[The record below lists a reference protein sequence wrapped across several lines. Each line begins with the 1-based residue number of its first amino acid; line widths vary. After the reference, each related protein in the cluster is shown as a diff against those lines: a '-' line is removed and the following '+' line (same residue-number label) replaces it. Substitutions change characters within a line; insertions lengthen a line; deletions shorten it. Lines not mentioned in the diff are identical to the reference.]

1 MINKSKPVEKIIDD
15 LKERAKELNCLYEIQ
30 EILNDFDAS
39 IHDVCSRIIKAIP
52 PGWQYPDVCQAS
64 ITLRN
69 STYKSEEFIETPW
82 SQCAEIIVRDEIVGR
97 ICVSY
102 IEERPNAYEGS
113 FLKEERKLIDTIAEQ
128 FGLYLLRKQLKAI
141 FEGQNQQDEE
151 LKSEWLVI
159 IDLLR
164 RTDPKLLIRISR
176 RMVNYL
182 FWNGIKEAE
191 QLMNHF
197 SPSYKRGINPLEEI
211 NRPFQKQVSS
221 DILSISNDI
230 FKVAGK
236 QLKKEK
242 TLELI
247 QNWIKEDRSNFLVNT
262 LENSSSSLVEISS
275 AIEKYYHL
283 SPLGLEL
290 SRPRERSLRVSL
302 TRRLLNDKSDF
313 VRVAG
318 EVIEVKDFNELIKRI
333 IYPVGSHGKLG
344 GKSSGLFLAKHI
356 LKKASGENKLLG
368 EVKYPKTWYITSDGI
383 FNLMNYNDLSD
394 VIEQKYK
401 DIDQVRQEYPYII
414 QLFKN
419 SLFDPEIIKGLSVA
433 LDDFGEIPLIVRS
446 SSLLEDQ
453 VGAAFAGK
461 YKSLFVANLGT
472 KEKRLIE
479 LMDAIAE
486 VYASTFGPDPVEY
499 RAEHSLLDY
508 HEEMGIM
515 IQEVVGNK
523 IGKYYLP
530 AFAGVALSQNEF
542 RWSSRIKRKD
552 GLIRIVP
559 GLGTRAVDRLSDDY
573 PILIAP
579 AQPGLRVNVTLDEM
593 IRYSP
598 KKIDVINLDSCTF
611 ETVDIKTLIKEY
623 GQVYPNINKIVS
635 ILKDDHLQ
643 KPRALGINF
652 EKDDFVVTLDG
663 LIKDTPFLQKVLAI
677 LTKLEEEYREPVDI
691 EFAHDGDD
699 FYLLQCRTQS
709 YSSDTKPPEIPE
721 DIPEERIVF
730 NANRF
735 ISNGVVNDILYIV
748 YVDPQKYSEISNHD
762 DLLAVGEAVGKIN
775 VKLPKRSF
783 ILMGPGRWGS
793 RGDIKLGVSISYS
806 DINNTSMLIEIAR
819 KQKDYVPDLSFGTHF
834 FQDLVEANIKY
845 LPLYPDDE
853 GIIFNEEFL
862 TQSKN
867 ILPDILP
874 DFDHLSEV
882 IKVIDIPASAKE
894 AHLQILMNANTD
906 EAVALLVNPS
916 EMNNKK

>member
-1 MINKSKPVEKIIDD
+1 MINKSEHLDKIIDD
-15 LKERAKELNCLYEIQ
+15 LKERAKELNCLYEVQ
-30 EILNDFDAS
+30 GILQNYDAS
-39 IHDVCSRIIKAIP
+39 LEEICNGIIKAIP
-52 PGWQYPDVCQAS
+52 PGWQYPDVCQAC
-64 ITLRN
+64 ITLRD
-69 STYKSEEFIETPW
+69 SKFISSNFTETEW
-82 SQCAEIIVRDEIVGR
+82 SLCSKIIVRDETVGN

-102 IEERPNAYEGS
+102 TSERPTADEGP

-128 FGLYLLRKQLKAI
+128 FGLFLLHKQLKVI
-141 FEGQNQQDEE
+141 FEGQEQKAEE
-151 LKSEWLVI
+151 QKSEWLVI

-164 RTDPKLLIRISR
+164 RTDPNLLIRVSR

-191 QLMNHF
+191 KLMNHF

-211 NRPFQKQVSS
+211 NRPFQKQISA

-236 QLKKEK
+236 HLRKEK
-242 TLELI
+242 TLDLI

-262 LENSSSSLVEISS
+262 LENSASSLVEISG

-290 SRPRERSLRVSL
+290 SKPRERSLRVSL
-302 TRRLLNDKSDF
+302 TRRLLNDKAEF
-313 VRVAG
+313 VRIAR
-318 EVIEVKDFNELIKRI
+318 EVVQVKDFNELIKRI
-333 IYPVGSHGKLG
+333 IFPAGSHGKLG
-344 GKSSGLFLAKHI
+344 GKSSGLFLAKQI
-356 LKKASGENKLLG
+356 LKKASEHNEVLR

-401 DIDQVRQEYPYII
+401 DIDQVRQEFPYII

-433 LDDFGEIPLIVRS
+433 LDDLEKVPLIVRS

-453 VGAAFAGK
+453 VGTSFAGK
-461 YKSLFVANLGT
+461 YKSLFLANQGS
-472 KEKRLIE
+472 KEKRLIA

-499 RAEHSLLDY
+499 RTEHNLLDY

-523 IGKYYLP
+523 VGRYYFP
-530 AFAGVALSQNEF
+530 AFAGVAFSQNEF
-542 RWSSRIKRKD
+542 RWSSRINRKD

-579 AQPGLRVNVTLDEM
+579 GKPGLRVNVSIDEM

-598 KKIDVINLDSCTF
+598 KYIDVINLETKTF
-611 ETVDIKTLIKEY
+611 ETVELKTLLKEI
-623 GQVYPNINKIVS
+623 GNTYPNVNKLVS
-635 ILKDDHLQ
+635 IFKEDHLQ
-643 KPRALGINF
+643 TPSALGINY
-652 EKDDFVVTLDG
+652 EKDEFVVTMEG
-663 LIKDTPFLQKVLAI
+663 LFTNTPFINRVLAI
-677 LTKLEEEYREPVDI
+677 LSELEQKYGHPVDI
-691 EFAHDGDD
+691 EFAYDANS

-709 YSSDTKPPEIPE
+709 YTTDFQPAEIPE
-721 DIPEERIVF
+721 EINEEKIVF
-730 NANRF
+730 SANRF
-735 ISNGVVNDILYIV
+735 ISNGIV
-748 YVDPQKYSEISNHD
+748 SNITHIVFVDPDKYSEITSHD
-762 DLLAVGEAVGKIN
+762 EMITVGKVIG
-775 VKLPKRSF
+775 KLNSILPCRQF
-783 ILMGPGRWGS
+783 VLMGPGRWGS
-793 RGDIKLGVSISYS
+793 RGDIKLGVNVTYS

-819 KQKDYVPDLSFGTHF
+819 KKKNYVPDLSFGTHF

-853 GIIFNEEFL
+853 GIIFNENFL
-862 TQSKN
+862 TNSKN
-867 ILPDILP
+867 ILQDILP
-874 DFDHLSEV
+874 EFENLSEV
-882 IKVIDIPASAKE
+882 IRIIDVAASANGEILKV
-894 AHLQILMNANTD
+894 LMNSDLETAIGILSKPNQ
-906 EAVALLVNPS
+906 
-916 EMNNKK
+916 

>member
-1 MINKSKPVEKIIDD
+1 MINENKPLVKIVDD

-39 IHDVCSRIIKAIP
+39 LNEICSRIIKAIP
-52 PGWQYPDVCQAS
+52 PGWQYTDVCQAC
-64 ITLRN
+64 ITVRD
-69 STYKSEEFIETPW
+69 SKYQSDGFIETSW
-82 SQCAEIIVRDEIVGR
+82 SQCASINVRDDVIGR

-102 IEERPNAYEGS
+102 MEERPIADEGS
-113 FLKEERKLIDTIAEQ
+113 FLKEERKLIDTISEQ
-128 FGLYLLRKQLKAI
+128 FGLFLLHKQLKAI
-141 FEGQNQQDEE
+141 FEGQEQKDEE
-151 LKSEWLVI
+151 QKSEWLVI
-159 IDLLR
+159 VDLLR
-164 RTDPKLLIRISR
+164 RTDPNLLIRVSR

-182 FWNGIKEAE
+182 FWNGIKEAG

-211 NRPFQKQVSS
+211 NKPFQKQVSS

-230 FKVAGK
+230 FKIAEK
-236 QLKKEK
+236 ELKKEK

-262 LENSSSSLVEISS
+262 LENTSSSLVEISS
-275 AIEKYYHL
+275 SIEKYYHL

-318 EVIEVKDFNELIKRI
+318 EVIEVKDFNDLIKRI
-333 IYPVGSHGKLG
+333 IFPIGSHGKLG

-356 LKKASGENKLLG
+356 LKKASAENKILG
-368 EVKYPKTWYITSDGI
+368 EIKYPKTWYITSDGI

-394 VIEQKYK
+394 LIEQKYK

-433 LDDFGEIPLIVRS
+433 LDDFGEVPLIVRS

-461 YKSLFVANLGT
+461 YKSLFVANRGK

-499 RAEHSLLDY
+499 RAEHGLLDY
-508 HEEMGIM
+508 HEGMGIM

-523 IGKYYLP
+523 VGKYYLP

-542 RWSSRIKRKD
+542 RWSSRIKKED
-552 GLIRIVP
+552 GLIRLVL

-573 PILIAP
+573 PVLIAP
-579 AQPGLRVNVTLDEM
+579 GQPGLRVNVSIDEV

-598 KKIDVINLDSCTF
+598 KKIDVINLETHSF
-611 ETVDIKTLIKEY
+611 ESIEIKALLENYGNKYPLISKL
-623 GQVYPNINKIVS
+623 IS
-635 ILKDDHLQ
+635 ILKDNHLQ
-643 KPRALGINF
+643 RPRALGINF
-652 EKDDFVVTLDG
+652 KDEDFVVTLDG
-663 LIKDTPFLQKVLAI
+663 LLTNTAFIKRVMAILSELQKH
-677 LTKLEEEYREPVDI
+677 YGQPVDI
-691 EFAHDGDD
+691 EFAHDGDN

-709 YSSDTKPPEIPE
+709 YSGDIKPAEIPD
-721 DIPEERIVF
+721 DIPKEKIVF
-730 NANRF
+730 SANRF
-735 ISNGVVNDILYIV
+735 ITNGVVSDISHIV

-775 VKLPKRSF
+775 VILPKRSF

-862 TQSKN
+862 IKSKN

-874 DFDHLSEV
+874 DFNHLSEV
-882 IKVIDIPASAKE
+882 IKVIDIPASAKG
-894 AHLQILMNANTD
+894 AHLEVLMNAITD
-906 EAVALLVNPS
+906 EALAVLVDPV
-916 EMNNKK
+916 

>member
-1 MINKSKPVEKIIDD
+1 MNSKNKPVEKIVDD

-39 IHDVCSRIIKAIP
+39 LDEICSRIIKAIP
-52 PGWQYPDVCQAS
+52 PGWQYTDVCQVC
-64 ITLRN
+64 ITVRD
-69 STYKSEEFIETPW
+69 SKYQSDGFIETSW
-82 SQCAEIIVRDEIVGR
+82 SQCASINVRDDVIGR

-102 IEERPNAYEGS
+102 VEERPIADEGS

-128 FGLYLLRKQLKAI
+128 FGLFLLHKQLKAI
-141 FEGQNQQDEE
+141 FEGQEQKGEE

-159 IDLLR
+159 IDLLK

-182 FWNGIKEAE
+182 FWNGIKEAG

-197 SPSYKRGINPLEEI
+197 SPSYKRGINPLEDI

-221 DILSISNDI
+221 DILSISDDI
-230 FKVAGK
+230 FKVAAK
-236 QLKKEK
+236 ELKKEK
-242 TLELI
+242 TLDLI

-262 LENSSSSLVEISS
+262 LENTSSSLVEISS

-318 EVIEVKDFNELIKRI
+318 EVIEVKDFNDLIKRI
-333 IYPVGSHGKLG
+333 ICPVGSHGKLG

-356 LKKASGENKLLG
+356 LKKASAENKILG
-368 EVKYPKTWYITSDGI
+368 EIKYPKTWYITSDGI

-433 LDDFGEIPLIVRS
+433 LDDFGEVPLIVRS

-461 YKSLFVANLGT
+461 YKSLFVANRGK
-472 KEKRLIE
+472 KEKRLVE

-499 RAEHSLLDY
+499 RAEHRLLDY

-515 IQEVVGNK
+515 IQQVVGNK
-523 IGKYYLP
+523 VGKYYLP

-542 RWSSRIKRKD
+542 RWSSRIKKED
-552 GLIRIVP
+552 GLIRLVL

-573 PILIAP
+573 PVLIAP
-579 AQPGLRVNVTLDEM
+579 GQPGLRVNVSIDEV

-598 KKIDVINLDSCTF
+598 KKIDVINLETHSF
-611 ETVDIKTLIKEY
+611 ESIEIKSLLENYGNKYPLISKL
-623 GQVYPNINKIVS
+623 IS
-635 ILKDDHLQ
+635 ILKHNHLQ
-643 KPRALGINF
+643 RPRALGINF
-652 EKDDFVVTLDG
+652 KDENFVVTLDG
-663 LIKDTPFLQKVLAI
+663 LLTNTAFIKRVMAILLELQKQ
-677 LTKLEEEYREPVDI
+677 YGQPVDI
-691 EFAHDGDD
+691 EFAHDGDN

-709 YSSDTKPPEIPE
+709 YSGDIKPAEIPDE
-721 DIPEERIVF
+721 IPKEKIVF
-730 NANRF
+730 SANRF
-735 ISNGVVNDILYIV
+735 ITNGVVSDISHIV

-775 VKLPKRSF
+775 VILPKRSF

-862 TQSKN
+862 TKSKN

-874 DFDHLSEV
+874 DFNHLSEV
-882 IKVIDIPASAKE
+882 IKVIDIPASAKG
-894 AHLQILMNANTD
+894 AHLEVLMNAITD
-906 EAVALLVNPS
+906 ESLAVLVDPV
-916 EMNNKK
+916 EVK

>member
-1 MINKSKPVEKIIDD
+1 MKTKNKPLDNIVDD
-15 LKERAKELNCLYEIQ
+15 LKERAKELNCLYEVQ
-30 EILNDFDAS
+30 GILQNLDAS
-39 IHDVCSRIIKAIP
+39 TEEICNGIIKAIP
-52 PGWQYPDVCQAS
+52 PGWQYPNVCQAC

-69 STYKSEEFIETPW
+69 TKYQSEGFIETLW
-82 SQCAEIIVRDEIVGR
+82 LQCSDIIVRDEVVGK

-102 IEERPNAYEGS
+102 IKERPIADEGP
-113 FLKEERKLIDTIAEQ
+113 FLKEERKLINTIAEL
-128 FGLYLLRKQLKAI
+128 FGLFLLHKQLKAI
-141 FEGQNQQDEE
+141 FEGQEQKDAEQ
-151 LKSEWLVI
+151 KSEWLVI
-159 IDLLR
+159 IDLLK
-164 RTDPKLLIRISR
+164 RTDPNLLIRVSR

-182 FWNGIKEAE
+182 FWNGIEEAGG
-191 QLMNHF
+191 LMDHF

-211 NRPFQKQVSS
+211 NKPFQKQISA

-230 FKVAGK
+230 FRVAGK
-236 QLKKEK
+236 HLKKEK

-247 QNWIKEDRSNFLVNT
+247 QDWIKEDRSNFLVNI
-262 LENSSSSLVEISS
+262 LENTSSSLVDISS

-302 TRRLLNDKSDF
+302 TRRLLNDKSNF

-318 EVIEVKDFNELIKRI
+318 EVIEVKDFNELLKRI
-333 IYPVGSHGKLG
+333 IFPVGSHGKLG
-344 GKSSGLFLAKHI
+344 GKSSGLFLAKQI
-356 LKKASGENKLLG
+356 LKKASLEKEILG

-401 DIDQVRQEYPYII
+401 NIDQVRQEYPYII

-433 LDDFGEIPLIVRS
+433 LDDFGKVPLIVRS

-453 VGAAFAGK
+453 VGTSFAGK
-461 YKSLFVANLGT
+461 YKSLFLANQGSKEIRLVA
-472 KEKRLIE
+472 

-499 RAEHSLLDY
+499 RAEHGLLDY

-515 IQEVVGNK
+515 IQEVVGK
-523 IGKYYLP
+523 KVGRYYLP

-579 AQPGLRVNVTLDEM
+579 GQPGLRVNVTLDEM

-598 KKIDVINLDSCTF
+598 KNIDVINLKSCTF
-611 ETVDIKTLIKEY
+611 ETIKMKTLLREF
-623 GQVYPNINKIVS
+623 GNEFPNISSLISIIV
-635 ILKDDHLQ
+635 DDQLQ
-643 KPRALGINF
+643 IPRALGINYD
-652 EKDDFVVTLDG
+652 KDDFTVTMEG
-663 LIKDTPFLQKVLAI
+663 LITKTPFVKKVLAI
-677 LTKLEEEYREPVDI
+677 LTELEDKFGHPVDI
-691 EFAHDGDD
+691 EFAHDGES

-709 YSSDTKPPEIPE
+709 YSGDIKPAEIPG
-721 DIPEERIVF
+721 DIPKEKIIF
-730 NANRF
+730 TANRF
-735 ISNGVVNDILYIV
+735 ISNGIISDISHIV

-762 DLLAVGEAVGKIN
+762 DLLAVGRAIGKIN
-775 VKLPKRSF
+775 MKLPRRCF

-793 RGDIKLGVSISYS
+793 RGDIKLGVSITYS

-834 FQDLVEANIKY
+834 FQDLVEANIRY
-845 LPLYPDDE
+845 LPLYPEDE
-853 GIIFNEEFL
+853 GIIFNEDFL
-862 TQSKN
+862 TNSKN
-867 ILPDILP
+867 SLMKILPELKE
-874 DFDHLSEV
+874 LSDV
-882 IKVIDIPASAKE
+882 IRVIDVAASTNGEILKV
-894 AHLQILMNANTD
+894 LMNAD
-906 EAVALLVNPS
+906 LEEAVGILTKPTQ
-916 EMNNKK
+916 M